1 MRKRVRGLAGVKDAL
16 LCPGKS
22 QIYVIARPIRAKT
35 ELAGGL
41 GDTDPEALLSVG
53 KLQRA
58 ELEHEGAVDVVHVLG
73 ALAVGEERAEDHHG
87 ATVCEEAHLAPERAV
102 QPLVDIGERLHEHFA
117 HERNVVHVFQRRS
130 DGCRRC
136 ICYHPRFCLMQHRYG
151 HMYDGH
157 DGGLN
162 RLPCGYGYGLGE
174 GVEGHFGFGREAWV
188 DEVGQGNL

>member
-73 ALAVGEERAEDHHG
+73 ALAVGEEWAEDHHG
-87 ATVCEEAHLAPERAV
+87 ATVYEEAHLAPERAV
-102 QPLVDIGERLHEHFA
+102 QPLVDIGERLREHFA
-117 HERNVVHVFQRRS
+117 HKRNIVHVFQRRS

-136 ICYHPRFCLMQHRYG
+136 MCYHPRFCWMPTWAHVRWTRWGTESLAMRVRVRIRG
-151 HMYDGH
+151 RCRGPFRFWAR
-157 DGGLN
+157 GG
-162 RLPCGYGYGLGE
+162 GG
-174 GVEGHFGFGREAWV
+174 
-188 DEVGQGNL
+188 